1 VRKQERFRGATSN
14 PQRKMPSN
22 SDKKSGTKR
31 LTKAELEEIEEHLR
45 LPVPLVYHIIRAEG
59 DEELARPL
67 GSLWWSGV
75 AAGLSIS
82 TAVIVEGLLLQKL
95 PDTRW
100 RPLVVDFG
108 YCVGFLIVVLGRLQ
122 LFTENTITAVLPL
135 LLQPSLRNF
144 VRVARLWTIV
154 LAANLVGTLF
164 FAFAARY
171 FGIFTAEQID
181 GLLLVSRHFMEKGAL
196 QMMLHGIPA
205 GFLIAALVWMIPSAK
220 GMEFLVVTLMTYVIA
235 LGDFSHVVAGSAEAF
250 LLFAFGE
257 IGTLKTV
264 GGFLLPTFVGNV
276 LGGTVLFTLLAY
288 GQVREEL

>member
-1 VRKQERFRGATSN
+1 
-14 PQRKMPSN
+14 MPSN